1 MNEKIQRQIFNLLYK
16 KGIKNFVGVPDSTM
30 KYFIDE
36 GLKKD
41 KILITTR
48 EEEAI
53 GIVSGMSLSN
63 EKSLVFM
70 QNAGF
75 ANSLSTITSLIKLY
89 EIPMILLI
97 GWRGFLKDDAPE
109 HEKIGS
115 IQTKLIKTIGIE
127 SKIINEKNFENV
139 CDWALKKIKSG
150 KSFELKPQL
159 NYLGRY
165 NPRLRT
171 EIDGLINWEMNSY
184 DLYNF
189 INAFDDPYVGA
200 STNINNKKFKRS

>member
-1 MNEKIQRQIFNLLYK
+1 MKEESQRRFFNVLLK

-36 GLKKD
+36 GIKKK

-48 EEEAI
+48 EEEGI
-53 GIVSGMSLSN
+53 GIATGMSLAS

-75 ANSLSTITSLIKLY
+75 ANSLSTITSLLQLY

-97 GWRGFLKDDAPE
+97 GWRGFLKNDAPE

-115 IQTKLIKTIGIE
+115 IQTELIKTIGLE
-127 SKIINEKNFENV
+127 SKIVNEKNINNV
-139 CDWALKKIKSG
+139 CDWALKKIKNG
-150 KSFELKPQL
+150 KLVCL
-159 NYLGRY
+159 V
-165 NPRLRT
+165 
-171 EIDGLINWEMNSY
+171 I
-184 DLYNF
+184 
-189 INAFDDPYVGA
+189 
-200 STNINNKKFKRS
+200 KRDFVD